1 MAHAATN
8 DENRTAARLL
18 LFVALLLLV
27 TVAATLVWG
36 LAGLT
41 TVALIA
47 TVVVFGLLTAYA
59 AGF

>member
-1 MAHAATN
+1 MSTPSGYSSP
-8 DENRTAARLL
+8 T
-18 LFVALLLLV
+18 V